1 MLEEQ
6 QKLYLGKTPVH
17 QIRNRNEERVLQFM
31 PSILEELD
39 HEPESLDIQDIY
51 ALTLNKLP
59 PHYVQ
64 NTAIVLKEL
73 VDEDTI
79 RVAIRES
86 AEQVKASPN
95 H

>member
-6 QKLYLGKTPVH
+6 QKLYLDKTPVH

-86 AEQVKASPN
+86 AEQVKTSPN